1 MVLGTIIAY
10 LLQNTTRSKYM
21 AETHVVQVIKDDAF
35 DKDVESG
42 LTLVDF
48 WAEWCMP
55 CRMQAPIMEEVAKDL
70 GDKVT
75 VGKLNVDENPETAM
89 RFGITG
95 IPTSILFKDGQEV
108 RRFVGVQSKQTLVKA
123 IEGSL

>member
-1 MVLGTIIAY
+1 
-10 LLQNTTRSKYM
+10 M
-21 AETHVVQVIKDDAF
+21 AETHNVQVINDGAF

-42 LTLVDF
+42 VTLVDF

-55 CRMQAPIMEEVAKDL
+55 CRMQAPIMDEVAKDF

-75 VGKLNVDENPETAM
+75 VGKLNVDENPETAS

-123 IEGSL
+123 IEENL